1 MRVNSLKDSRN
12 ASFPTTCPR
21 TESTSRLLLRI
32 LLGRIWG
39 SIPAELYNHK
49 SSARNGT
56 AELLRR
62 VRLRF
67 VLERWR
73 RRARPTALVPKLP
86 TKEHDKNGHPP
97 APRNIQLPKPIL
109 AGCDS
114 GTRMV

>member
-12 ASFPTTCPR
+12 ASFPTACTR

-39 SIPAELYNHK
+39 FIPAELYNHK

-56 AELLRR
+56 AELCEGRIFGSFWSGGAAAPAPQPPYLNC
-62 VRLRF
+62 
-67 VLERWR
+67 R
-73 RRARPTALVPKLP
+73 RRSTTKIVTRLP
-86 TKEHDKNGHPP
+86 Q
-97 APRNIQLPKPIL
+97 RNIQLPKPVL